1 MFDRIRIRCG
11 ILLCVGGLAAGR
23 ALAGPLHIVAAENF
37 YGDVAR
43 QLAGPDARITSVLRN
58 PAADPHL
65 FEPDPATA
73 RALASANLI
82 IYNGA
87 GYDPW
92 MPRLLRS
99 APLAGR
105 QVIEVAALLPALA
118 ATGNPHLWYDPA
130 TMPMLAR
137 ALSARLAQLD
147 AAHAGLYQQR
157 LQRFLASLQPI
168 DARIRQLRARYAG
181 TAVTATEPVIGDLT
195 AALGLVTRN
204 QRFQLAIM
212 NNTEPGA
219 RETAAF
225 EDSLRRHQ
233 VRLLIYNRQT
243 SDDAVQRL
251 RSLAGQLGIPTV
263 AVTETEPPGVFYQ
276 QWMQQV
282 LGALGQ
288 ALAGP
293 EASAGPHT

>member
-1 MFDRIRIRCG
+1 MFDRLRIRCSL
-11 ILLCVGGLAAGR
+11 LLCIGCIAAGP
-23 ALAGPLHIVAAENF
+23 APAGPLHIVAAENF
-37 YGDVAR
+37 DGDVAR
-43 QLAGPDARITSVLRN
+43 QLAGADAEIISVLRN

-65 FEPDPATA
+65 FEADPPTA
-73 RALASANLI
+73 RALAKANLV

-92 MPRLLRS
+92 MPRLLRG

-118 ATGNPHLWYDPA
+118 ATGNPHLWYAPA
-130 TMPMLAR
+130 TMPALAR
-137 ALSARLAQLD
+137 VLTARLVELD
-147 AAHAGLYQQR
+147 AAHASLYQQR
-157 LQRFLASLQPI
+157 LQRFLMSLQPI
-168 DARIRQLRARYAG
+168 DTQIRRLRARYAG
-181 TAVTATEPVIGDLT
+181 TAVTATEPVAGDLA
-195 AALGLVTRN
+195 AALGLVMRN

-212 NNTEPGA
+212 NDTEPGA

-225 EDSLRRHQ
+225 EQSLREHR

-243 SDDAVQRL
+243 SSSAVRRL
-251 RSLAGQLGIPTV
+251 LSLAGQLGLPTV
-263 AVTETEPPGVFYQ
+263 AVSETEPPGLDYQ

-282 LGALGQ
+282 LSALGQ

-293 EASAGPHT
+293 HA